1 MVAWRRLLVGG
12 FLLSAMAFLMGR
24 GLEAWRLGGS
34 EQAAFERVEREV
46 RARFDEMSASLR
58 AMGASLAAP

>member
-1 MVAWRRLLVGG
+1 MIGWRRLVLGG
-12 FLLSAMAFLMGR
+12 LACSVVAFLAGR
-24 GLEAWRLGGS
+24 ALELWWLGGS

-58 AMGASLAAP
+58 ATAGSLGRA